1 LEAKKILIVGAGS
14 IGSRHARNLIKLVE
28 EVKIFSYRF
37 FNNMDIEKLDKVTY
51 VRDLYKAIKSSDAI
65 VIANRTDLH
74 LEVAKYALTNKKHIF
89 IEKPL
94 SHSMLG
100 VKEIEILKNEKK
112 LIIESGFML
121 RFHPNLIRLKEILLS
136 KEYGN
141 VHYVRS
147 SVGQFLPDWR
157 PQADHRTGYGARRK
171 WGGGVTLDLIHEIDL
186 IRWLFGE
193 VKLVSAMMGFTPKL
207 EIETETIS
215 QMNLKTD
222 SGILVQL
229 HLDYLRPSY
238 GRYTEIVCDKG
249 TLLWNY
255 LTGKITF
262 ESPTSKISI
271 LHEVENDFQRNDMY
285 LNEIKHFIASINGH
299 DQKNAATLDDAIK
312 ALKICFAAHLSNKNK
327 LFVSPNQINHDFMI
341 E

>member
-157 PQADHRTGYGARRK
+157 PQADHRMGYGARRK

-299 DQKNAATLDDAIK
+299 DQKNAANLDDAIK

>member
-1 LEAKKILIVGAGS
+1 MEKKKLLIVGSGS
-14 IGSRHARNLIKLVE
+14 IGIRHARNLTKLVE
-28 EVKIFSYRF
+28 DVKIFSYRF
-37 FNNMDIEKLDKVTY
+37 FNNIDIEKLDKVSY
-51 VRDLYKAIKSSDAI
+51 VKDLNQAIKSSDGI

-74 LEVAKYALTNKKHIF
+74 LQVAKYALINKKHIF

-100 VKEIEILKNEKK
+100 VKEIEILKNANK
-112 LIIESGFML
+112 LVVESGFML
-121 RFHPNLIRLKEILLS
+121 RFHPNLIRLKEILLN

-157 PQADHRTGYGARRK
+157 PKTDHRKGYGAKRK

-215 QMNLKTD
+215 QINLKTD
-222 SGILVQL
+222 SDILVQL

-255 LTGKITF
+255 LTGKITL
-262 ESPTSKISI
+262 ETSNSEIST

-285 LNEIKHFIASINGH
+285 VNEIKHFLASINGH
-299 DQKNAATLDDAIK
+299 YQKKAATLDDAIK
-312 ALKICFAAHLSNKNK
+312 AMKICFAAHLSNKNK
-327 LFVSPNQINHDFMI
+327 LFVSPNQINYDFMI

>member
-1 LEAKKILIVGAGS
+1 LEKKNILIIGGGS
-14 IGSRHARNLIKLVE
+14 IGIRHARNLIKVVE
-28 EVKIFSYRF
+28 DVKIFSYRF
-37 FNNMDIEKLDKVTY
+37 SNNITIKQLNKVTY
-51 VRDLYKAIKSSDAI
+51 VKDLHKAIMSSDGI

-74 LEVAKYALTNKKHIF
+74 LEVAKYALSNKKPIF

-94 SHSMLG
+94 SHSMVG
-100 VKEIEILKNEKK
+100 VKEIETLKNENK
-112 LIIESGFML
+112 LIVESGFML
-121 RFHPNLIRLKEILLS
+121 RFHPNLIKLKEILLS
-136 KEYGN
+136 REYGN

-157 PQADHRTGYGARRK
+157 PQTDHRKGYGAKRK

-193 VKLVSAMMGFTPKL
+193 IKLVSAMMGFTPEL

-215 QMNLKTD
+215 QLNLKTD
-222 SGILVQL
+222 SDILIQL

-255 LTGKITF
+255 LTGKITL
-262 ESPTSKISI
+262 ESSNSEISI
-271 LHEVENDFQRNDMY
+271 LHEVEIDFQRNDMY
-285 LNEIKHFIASINGH
+285 VNEIKHFLASINGQS
-299 DQKNAATLDDAIK
+299 QKKAATLDDSIK
-312 ALKICFAAHLSNKNK
+312 ALKICFAAHLSNKEK
-327 LFVSPNQINHDFMI
+327 IFVSPDRINYDFMI

>member
-1 LEAKKILIVGAGS
+1 MEAKKILIVGAGS